1 MKSLKCPKK
10 QKLQVFPLPALISE
24 NKQNLSQALKL
35 ALLLQLNI
43 CMQIEQHYLFVSKHK
58 PCFEST
64 RQRLHQDRRCSAKR
78 SWWTKIPC

>member
-10 QKLQVFPLPALISE
+10 QKLQVFPLLVLISG

-43 CMQIEQHYLFVSKHK
+43 GMQTEQHYLFVSKHK
-58 PCFEST
+58 TVVWE
-64 RQRLHQDRRCSAKR
+64 HKAKTASR
-78 SWWTKIPC
+78 